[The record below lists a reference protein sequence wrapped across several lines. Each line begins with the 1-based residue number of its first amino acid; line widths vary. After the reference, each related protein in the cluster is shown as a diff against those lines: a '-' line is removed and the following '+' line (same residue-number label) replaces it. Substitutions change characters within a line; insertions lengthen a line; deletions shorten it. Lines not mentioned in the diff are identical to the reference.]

1 MNPKFIRFSG
11 NSLPNALHSATTL
24 AYEDSFIILGGAG
37 GGINDKIL
45 KYEKNGGQVAEVLTT
60 LSEGKKELSAIKV
73 NPTIFNSC

>member
-11 NSLPNALHSATTL
+11 NSLPNAMHSATTL
-24 AYEDSFIILGGAG
+24 AYEDSFIILGGG
-37 GGINDKIL
+37 RSDKIL

-60 LSEGKKELSAIKV
+60 LSEGKDKLSAIKV